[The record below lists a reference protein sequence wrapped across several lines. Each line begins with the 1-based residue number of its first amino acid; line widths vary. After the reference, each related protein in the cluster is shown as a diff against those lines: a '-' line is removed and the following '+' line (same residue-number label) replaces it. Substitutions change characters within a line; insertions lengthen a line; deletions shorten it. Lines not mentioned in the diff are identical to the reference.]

1 MTRYE
6 TELWNKIKHFEFDE
20 PATEFTFARR
30 LAKENALAPEF
41 AQRVIDEYRKF
52 IFLCCVAKGQIAPS
66 HLVDLAWHLHLTYTR
81 SYWIDLCKNTLES
94 DLHHNP
100 TRGGDAEE
108 RKYKGLYRDTLA
120 MYKQYFGAE
129 PPRDIWP
136 DRNQPLRDNLV
147 EVDKR
152 RNWIIRKP
160 DLSFQRSHASV
171 TLPILILAVVTLGCA
186 AESVAFVL
194 GAAVLVGIIFFVVR
208 RNNRRGGSDS
218 SGCSATSGC
227 GSDSSDTGSDSGD
240 DGGSDGGGDGGGC
253 GGGCGG
259 GGD

>member
-1 MTRYE
+1 MTPYE
-6 TELWNKIKHFEFDE
+6 TELWNKIKNFEFDE

-81 SYWIDLCKNTLES
+81 SYWINLCKDTIDR

-100 TRGGDAEE
+100 TRGGDEE
-108 RKYKGLYRDTLA
+108 DKKYKGRYRDTLA

-129 PPRDIWP
+129 PPCDIWP
-136 DRNQPLRDNLV
+136 DRNQPVLNTLV
-147 EVDKR
+147 EVDRKT
-152 RNWIIRKP
+152 NWIIRKP
-160 DLSFQRSHASV
+160 DFSFQRSHASV
-171 TLPILILAVVTLGCA
+171 ALLILILVVVTLGCA
-186 AESVAFVL
+186 TESVAFIL
-194 GAAVLVGIIFFVVR
+194 GAAVLVGIVFFIVR

-218 SGCSATSGC
+218 SGCGSGVTGC
-227 GSDSSDTGSDSGD
+227 GSDTSDSSSDSG
-240 DGGSDGGGDGGGC
+240 GDGGGDGGGC